1 MDKRVTRPHAGATS
15 TVETVAPSVAAAN
28 PSSKT
33 ISPSLISK
41 LKRFVFFFSTVTAIS
56 FAVSKRLQIP
66 LSIMLL

>member
-1 MDKRVTRPHAGATS
+1 MDKRVTRPHAGVTS
-15 TVETVAPSVAAAN
+15 TVETVAPSVAAN